1 MTGSNILIRFFF
13 SVFGFVSSFGKN
25 YLLTGSSF
33 VMGLLEVPP
42 LITGVLG
49 PFESVE
55 FGLVLSSLPLLS
67 EGIF

>member
-1 MTGSNILIRFFF
+1 M
-13 SVFGFVSSFGKN
+13 
-25 YLLTGSSF
+25 
-33 VMGLLEVPP
+33 MGLLEVPP

-55 FGLVLSSLPLLS
+55 FGLVLSSLPLPS